1 MIIRKPLA
9 IVLAAMALLSFL
21 HPIPARAESWWLQ
34 AGWAHSDVGLA
45 DEGDGFWTGVEG
57 LHELAGGRL
66 ELGYSLAYVRKVG
79 SLAMVFS
86 DVNEGNRLGRAEVT
100 LHVLEPMVTI
110 GAVVDAGPVRV
121 KLYGGGAVGLKL
133 SEQWEQPAGAADR
146 TYSYENLDLAGVVG
160 LDLRRGA
167 WQVTA
172 GYTAGLLDQLL
183 VEGVA
188 PAWKSGQAED
198 PLGGS
203 SLPVAGR
210 KVSCWRLGLGY
221 RFGG

>member
-1 MIIRKPLA
+1 MTTRRLLPVSLTVLLVFFLA
-9 IVLAAMALLSFL
+9 LPS
-21 HPIPARAESWWLQ
+21 ARAESWWLQ
-34 AGWAHSDVGLA
+34 AGWTHSDVGLA

-57 LHELAGGRL
+57 RQVLGGNTLELA
-66 ELGYSLAYVRKVG
+66 YSVAYVQKAG
-79 SLAMVFS
+79 SQVMLFS

-110 GAVVDAGPVRV
+110 GAVMDAGPFRI

-133 SEQWEQPAGAADR
+133 SEQWDQPPGAADR
-146 TYSYENLDLAGVVG
+146 TYSYENLDLAGVTG

-167 WQVTA
+167 WLVTVL
-172 GYTAGLLDQLL
+172 YSAGLLDQLL
-183 VEGVA
+183 TEGVA
-188 PAWKSGQAED
+188 PVSKSSQAED

-203 SLPVAGR
+203 SLPVAGQNIA
-210 KVSCWRLGLGY
+210 CWRLGVGY